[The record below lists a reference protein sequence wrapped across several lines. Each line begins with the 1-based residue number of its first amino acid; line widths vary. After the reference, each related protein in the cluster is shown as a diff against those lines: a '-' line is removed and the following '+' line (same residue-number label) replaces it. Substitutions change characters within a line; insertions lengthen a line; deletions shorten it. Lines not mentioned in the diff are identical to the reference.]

1 MVEGE
6 SGGEDEGK
14 NEDADE
20 SEDVDDAEKE
30 GLNYRGSSVGS
41 STVGS
46 RNFSCRRRIKQHTI
60 NYSIRIFITKLC
72 MYRKLIQFPNSGIDG
87 IDG

>member
-41 STVGS
+41 STVGV
-46 RNFSCRRRIKQHTI
+46 
-60 NYSIRIFITKLC
+60 
-72 MYRKLIQFPNSGIDG
+72 PNKT
-87 IDG
+87 